1 VTTNWL
7 LPVAFAWGFAEATFF
22 FIVPDVCLTFI
33 ALASL
38 QTAFEA
44 SLFALVGA
52 LAGGCV
58 MYLCGSSR
66 PEAAR
71 RFLTRIPGIRAS
83 LIGSVRLQLQAGGLF
98 AILLGPLRGTPYK
111 IYAAEWGALGRSFA
125 GFLLISI
132 PARYPRFLLSLLAAA
147 ALREF
152 VSPLM
157 LGVLWLAFYCFYFW
171 KFGWLSIDPRE

>member
-1 VTTNWL
+1 VTADSL
-7 LPVAFAWGFAEATFF
+7 LLVAFAWGFAEATFF

-33 ALASL
+33 ALANPK
-38 QTAFEA
+38 TAFQ
-44 SLFALVGA
+44 SSFCALAGA

-58 MYLCGSSR
+58 MYACGVWA

-71 RFLTRIPGIRAS
+71 SFLIRIPGIKAS
-83 LIGSVRLQLQAGGLF
+83 LAASVRSQLQTRGVV

-111 IYAAEWGALGRSFA
+111 IYAAEWGALRRSFT

-132 PARYPRFLLSLLAAA
+132 PARYPRFLLSVLAVA

-152 VSPLM
+152 LSPIA
-157 LGVLWLAFYCFYFW
+157 LGVAWLAVYCFYFR
-171 KFGWLSIDPRE
+171 KFGW